1 MKGDKQCK
9 DYQVNF
15 EVIVVYVSESMSFL
29 LDEEKTWIQRD
40 FGLDRRLI
48 KALSKLGFTYPTL
61 VQSRC
66 IPIALQG
73 KDVLVRARTGSGQ
86 LKNKYIYI
94 HIYIY
99 TKNYIYIYIYI
110 YI

>member
-1 MKGDKQCK
+1 MWP
-9 DYQVNF
+9 YRPF
-15 EVIVVYVSESMSFL
+15 AVSHTDTSYTTLYLIAFNTALEAMSFL

-86 LKNKYIYI
+86 YYWTEIS
-94 HIYIY
+94 
-99 TKNYIYIYIYI
+99 
-110 YI
+110 

>member
-1 MKGDKQCK
+1 
-9 DYQVNF
+9 
-15 EVIVVYVSESMSFL
+15 MSFL

-73 KDVLVRARTGSGQ
+73 KDVLVRARTGSGEEVEVKRASMIFNRDYLQ
-86 LKNKYIYI
+86 LISTSKRYYNRQNCGLLPSLATQTS
-94 HIYIY
+94 HIQ
-99 TKNYIYIYIYI
+99 NC
-110 YI
+110 

>member
-1 MKGDKQCK
+1 
-9 DYQVNF
+9 
-15 EVIVVYVSESMSFL
+15 MSFL

-73 KDVLVRARTGSGQ
+73 KDVLVRARTGSGAILFTRNNLFHTTNGEITRVT
-86 LKNKYIYI
+86 LKRNLL
-94 HIYIY
+94 
-99 TKNYIYIYIYI
+99 
-110 YI
+110 

>member
-1 MKGDKQCK
+1 
-9 DYQVNF
+9 
-15 EVIVVYVSESMSFL
+15 MSFL

-73 KDVLVRARTGSGQ
+73 KDVLVRARTGSG
-86 LKNKYIYI
+86 KEPFKMII
-94 HIYIY
+94 IAG
-99 TKNYIYIYIYI
+99 TS
-110 YI
+110 

>member
-1 MKGDKQCK
+1 
-9 DYQVNF
+9 
-15 EVIVVYVSESMSFL
+15 MSFL

-73 KDVLVRARTGSGQ
+73 KDVLVRARTGSGVLLFSSNILISYERWDQ
-86 LKNKYIYI
+86 SSNNEI
-94 HIYIY
+94 
-99 TKNYIYIYIYI
+99 TSF
-110 YI
+110 